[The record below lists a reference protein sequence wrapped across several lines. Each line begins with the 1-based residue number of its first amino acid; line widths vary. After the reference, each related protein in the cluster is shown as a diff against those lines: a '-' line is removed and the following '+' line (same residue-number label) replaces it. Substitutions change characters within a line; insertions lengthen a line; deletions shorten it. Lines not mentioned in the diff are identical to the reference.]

1 MVLRLAEEETER
13 ENVVVF
19 WKKLSLCCLPVP
31 GNGFKFHKA

>member
-19 WKKLSLCCLPVP
+19 LEKAEPLLSACSLKR
-31 GNGFKFHKA
+31 F